1 MFSHQLT
8 KRDKYT
14 IKVFQ
19 SFLIL
24 TQTALVFLWS
34 IKLEIPYVFVNLI
47 APFVGIIWFVS
58 DSYGFGKLFLILNA
72 MNLFN

>member
-8 KRDKYT
+8 KKDKYT

-19 SFLIL
+19 SFVIL

-34 IKLEIPYVFVNLI
+34 IKLEVPYVFVNLI

-58 DSYGFGKLFLILNA
+58 DSYGFGKLYLILNA